1 MRENGVRKIWAEGGA
16 VVNGWLSIPD
26 SFAAESV
33 SHTNF
38 DSITVDMQHGM
49 VDYQSAVGMLQ
60 GISTTD
66 KTPLVRVPWNDPIPI
81 MKVLDAGAYGI
92 VCPMINNRE
101 EAERFVGACRYYPD
115 GYRSF
120 GPIRAGM
127 YAGPDYYQHANAT
140 VITLAMIET
149 GPALENLDE
158 IMSTPGLDGIYIGP
172 SDLAISLGHPPAPDP
187 SIPEVVDTI
196 ETILATAQRHNIA
209 PGIHCASGDM
219 AKRMIAKGFRFCT
232 ISNEVRL
239 MMAKCNEEV
248 AVAKGAGDK
257 SNAGGGRVY

>member
-1 MRENGVRKIWAEGGA
+1 MRENGVRKIWAAGGA
-16 VVNGWLSIPD
+16 VVNGWLAIPD

-33 SHTNF
+33 AHTDF
-38 DSITVDMQHGM
+38 DSVTIDMQHGM
-49 VDYQSAVGMLQ
+49 VDYQAALGMLQ

-81 MKVLDAGAYGI
+81 MKALDAGAYGI

-101 EAERFVGACRYYPD
+101 ECEKFVGAARYFPD

-120 GPIRAGM
+120 GPLRAGL
-127 YAGPDYYQHANAT
+127 YAGADYYQHANSSI
-140 VITLAMIET
+140 ITMAMIET
-149 GPALENLDE
+149 LDSLSNLDE

-172 SDLAISLGHPPAPDP
+172 SDLAISLGHPPVADP
-187 SIPEVVDTI
+187 TIPEVVDTI
-196 ETILATAQRHNIA
+196 AKILEAAQRNNVA
-209 PGIHCASGDM
+209 PGIHCATGAM
-219 AKRMIAKGFRFCT
+219 ARRMIAQGFRFCT

-248 AVAKGAGDK
+248 AAAKGAEQSG
-257 SNAGGGRVY
+257 AEREGRVY